1 MLQLVDV
8 VKDNLL
14 KENMQLEVLYTIAK
28 KADCPVNYL
37 RLDVEKDVIDAEF
50 GKCAN
55 FFCLYF
61 DENIL
66 YSTSQ
71 AVFLIYVREYNDYLH
86 LCRA

>member
-37 RLDVEKDVIDAEF
+37 RLDIEKDVIDAEF

-55 FFCLYF
+55 FFVC
-61 DENIL
+61 IL
-66 YSTSQ
+66 MKIQ
-71 AVFLIYVREYNDYLH
+71 QDIPMIWFGK
-86 LCRA
+86 

>member
-37 RLDVEKDVIDAEF
+37 RLDIEKDVIDAEF
-50 GKCAN
+50 G
-55 FFCLYF
+55 
-61 DENIL
+61 
-66 YSTSQ
+66 
-71 AVFLIYVREYNDYLH
+71 
-86 LCRA
+86 